1 MPKLQNMRG
10 IRMLTMFLKGFC
22 RGCIGTPSG
31 SITRHFRS
39 RRLRSPD
46 ERGNMTVKG
55 LSAITP

>member
-1 MPKLQNMRG
+1 
-10 IRMLTMFLKGFC
+10 MLTMFLKGFC